1 MGRGVALESLVEN
14 KCCERDAENL
24 QRDFYWGEREE
35 KGMYGKMGERD
46 K

>member
-24 QRDFYWGEREE
+24 QRDFYWGEGR
-35 KGMYGKMGERD
+35 KGNVWENGGKR
-46 K
+46 